1 MHLYENKR
9 GSFWSISFGDRR
21 SFFIIMRVYTCY
33 ENHLIVS
40 LSNYLRILEI
50 EYADIIL
57 NQFECFV
64 KRDDRLCI
72 SYLSQFLSPQ

>member
-1 MHLYENKR
+1 
-9 GSFWSISFGDRR
+9 
-21 SFFIIMRVYTCY
+21 MRVYTCY

-40 LSNYLRILEI
+40 LSNYLKILEI

-64 KRDDRLCI
+64 KRDDKLCI

>member
-1 MHLYENKR
+1 
-9 GSFWSISFGDRR
+9 
-21 SFFIIMRVYTCY
+21 MRVYTCY

-40 LSNYLRILEI
+40 LSNYLKILEI

-57 NQFECFV
+57 NQFECLI

-72 SYLSQFLSPQ
+72 SYLS